1 MLWKEMIQEERE
13 EAKEEG
19 RAEGR
24 EEGRAEGRAEGRI
37 ETYRE
42 LILEKI
48 SEFMEYIPDELKQRV
63 LRENDL
69 NVLKD
74 YFRKANQ
81 FATIDEFLK

>member
-24 EEGRAEGRAEGRI
+24 IEGRA

-63 LRENDL
+63 LGENDTE
-69 NVLKD
+69 VLKA
-74 YFRKANQ
+74 YFHKANH
-81 FATIDEFLK
+81 FTSIEEFLSN